1 MRKETLLNDKQTFMK
16 VSLLGGIGLAM
27 LFGSATVSLAQ
38 QDNKG
43 SSSKCSCVCFVDTG
57 AVGSSS
63 SSYVST
69 ATYDSNGISCGAF
82 NNKTCNIDIPGVG
95 IRSGRLDGCR
105 TASTSTGAGRGITI
119 LPHGSATLATTDS
132 KPPKTTTP
140 KAPVTGT
147 TTQRK

>member
-1 MRKETLLNDKQTFMK
+1 MKKRTLLTDKQTVMK
-16 VSLLGGIGLAM
+16 VSLLSGIGLAM

-69 ATYDSNGISCGAF
+69 MTYDSNGISCGAF
-82 NNKTCNIDIPGVG
+82 NNKPCNIDIPGVG

-105 TASTSTGAGRGITI
+105 TESTSTGAARKITI
-119 LPHGSATLATTDS
+119 LPHGSATLAES
-132 KPPKTTTP
+132 KPPKTTTS
-140 KAPVTGT
+140 KVPVTGT

>member
-43 SSSKCSCVCFVDTG
+43 SSSKCSCVCLVDSGPVLT
-57 AVGSSS
+57 S
-63 SSYVST
+63 SSYYVSA
-69 ATYDSNGISCGAF
+69 ATYDSNGISCDAF
-82 NNKTCNIDIPGVG
+82 NNKTCNMDIPGVG
-95 IRSGRLDGCR
+95 IRSGRLDRCR
-105 TASTSTGAGRGITI
+105 TESTSTGAARKIII
-119 LPHGSATLATTDS
+119 LPHGSATLAES
-132 KPPKTTTP
+132 KPPKTTTS
-140 KAPVTGT
+140 KVPVTGT

>member
-16 VSLLGGIGLAM
+16 VSLLSGIGLAM

-43 SSSKCSCVCFVDTG
+43 SSTKCSCVCFVDTG
-57 AVGSSS
+57 PVLSSS
-63 SSYVST
+63 SAYVST
-69 ATYDSNGISCGAF
+69 MTYDSNGISCGAF

-105 TASTSTGAGRGITI
+105 TSTGAGRGITI
-119 LPHGSATLATTDS
+119 LPHGSATLAES
-132 KPPKTTTP
+132 KTPKTTTS
-140 KAPVTGT
+140 KVPVTGT